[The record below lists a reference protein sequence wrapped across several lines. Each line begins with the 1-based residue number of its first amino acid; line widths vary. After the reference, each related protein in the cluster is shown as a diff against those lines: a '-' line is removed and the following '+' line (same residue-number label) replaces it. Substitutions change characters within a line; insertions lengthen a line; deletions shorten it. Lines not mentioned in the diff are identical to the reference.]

1 MGQIPLW
8 KRRTLRLHKDFT
20 EMTATIQKAEIPEAL
35 QIGFLHWN
43 TPVSWPRVLPAFLS
57 LYNDVDPST

>member
-1 MGQIPLW
+1 
-8 KRRTLRLHKDFT
+8 
-20 EMTATIQKAEIPEAL
+20 MTATFQKAEIPEAL

-57 LYNDVDPST
+57 LYNDVDHST